1 MADKFEMNNIP
12 KEKFKFASGE
22 GRMHDKKL
30 ETKPI
35 GYLKDAWLRFK
46 KNKSSIIGAWIV
58 IFIVLFA
65 IIGPYCFNQDY
76 IKSYETD
83 VDLRRYQY
91 LTPKASFTKVGSGFW
106 DGTVVKEI
114 SETQYEIY
122 KARAEE
128 TGYDPIAKVLDE
140 YYKPGA
146 NGKQVKMYKCRIDT
160 YATIDVFTKTFTYE
174 QYCDLQDYQLKS
186 GRQIILPWVI
196 YYDKNK
202 TTTHSSKVFF
212 NNMNIWFNCNKTGKP
227 TKDKDGNLVAGY
239 GKLPKKVD
247 GATIFI
253 SQYDSYYSTR
263 LESDPAHGVKAK
275 GRNDNIGRS
284 EVDSVANRYQYAN
297 AFVSTSGLD
306 HLSDAER
313 IEYAKNPINWS
324 YTVRINPYE
333 YFVYKYGFEP
343 CFMFG
348 SNANGWD
355 IFTRLAS
362 GARFSLLFALLVS
375 AINLFIGAIYG
386 AIEGYYGGKT
396 DLIMERISD
405 ILASIPSMVVTV
417 LFNLHLS
424 AKVGTVPALLYAFIM
439 TGWIGMASRTRMQFY
454 RFKNQEYV
462 LAARTLGARDR
473 RIMFKHIFPNSL
485 GTLITGSVLV
495 IPGVIYSETSLTYL
509 GIINLDSPTRSSV
522 GAMLSAGQ
530 GMFTK
535 YPHLV
540 LFPAVF
546 IGLLMISFNLFGN
559 GLRDAFNPSLRGTE
573 E

>member
-12 KEKFKFASGE
+12 KEKFNFASGE
-22 GRMHDKKL
+22 GRLRDKKL

-35 GYLKDAWLRFK
+35 GYFKDAWLRFK

-76 IKSYETD
+76 IKAYETD

-106 DGTVVKEI
+106 DGTTVKEL

-122 KARAEE
+122 QARAKE
-128 TGYDPIAKVLDE
+128 TGYNPIAKVLDE
-140 YYKPGA
+140 YYMPGQ
-146 NGKQVKMYKCRIDT
+146 NGKQVKMYKCRIDS

-186 GRQIILPWVI
+186 GKQVILPWVI

-202 TTTHSSKVFF
+202 TTTHGSKVFF
-212 NNMNIWFNCNKTGKP
+212 NNMNVWFNCDSTGKP
-227 TKDKDGNLVAGY
+227 TLDGNGNLVAGY
-239 GKLPKKVD
+239 STVK
-247 GATIFI
+247 T
-253 SQYDSYYSTR
+253 STDSYYSIR
-263 LESDPAHGVKAK
+263 LENDPAYGITAT
-275 GRNDNIGRS
+275 GRNDAAGKA
-284 EVDSVANRYQYAN
+284 EVEAVSTRYAYAN
-297 AFVSTSGLD
+297 ISTSTVGLP
-306 HLSDAER
+306 SDWTQEQK
-313 IEYAKNPINWS
+313 IEFAKDPVNWS

-333 YFVYKYGFEP
+333 YFIYKYGFEP

-348 SNANGWD
+348 TNANGWD

-405 ILASIPSMVVTV
+405 ILAAIPSMVVTV

-424 AKVGTVPALLYAFIM
+424 AKVGTVPALLYAVIM

-485 GTLITGSVLV
+485 GTLITSSVLV

-573 E
+573 D